1 MGRALDSNKMR
12 EHYKLQLKS
21 LCDQIAQLGQFC
33 DDSLV
38 GAINALHDHDSE
50 LAQRIYQSDY
60 IVDQKEREIENLC
73 LSIIL
78 HQQPIASDLRLV
90 SSALK
95 LITDMERIGDQ
106 SCDIAEIV
114 MHLDYAES
122 VHFKLIEDMAK
133 IARSMVQDAV
143 EAFIN
148 RDMALAQSVIKRD
161 DQVDNFLVEARE
173 LMAKLIVEHDHD
185 AATIVDMVMIAK
197 YIERIGDHATNVAN
211 WAIFSITGSH
221 TDKHPADAG
230 VEVSN
235 NGEADA
241 ALLRA

>member
-1 MGRALDSNKMR
+1 MR

-38 GAINALHDHDSE
+38 GAISALHDHDSE
-50 LAQRIYQSDY
+50 LAQRIYQADY

-90 SSALK
+90 SAALK

-106 SCDIAEIV
+106 ACDIAEIV

-122 VHFKLIEDMAK
+122 VHFQVIEEMAK
-133 IARSMVQDAV
+133 VARSMVQDAI

-148 RDMALAQSVIKRD
+148 RDINLAQSVIKRD
-161 DQVDNFLVEARE
+161 DVVDDYLIQARE
-173 LMAKLIVEHDHD
+173 LMAKLIMEQGHD

-197 YIERIGDHATNVAN
+197 YIERIGDHAANVAN
-211 WAIFSITGSH
+211 WAIFSITGNH
-221 TDKHPADAG
+221 PDKHPGAAG
-230 VEVSN
+230 VEAVAD
-235 NGEADA
+235 GEADA

>member
-1 MGRALDSNKMR
+1 
-12 EHYKLQLKS
+12 
-21 LCDQIAQLGQFC
+21 
-33 DDSLV
+33 
-38 GAINALHDHDSE
+38 
-50 LAQRIYQSDY
+50 
-60 IVDQKEREIENLC
+60 
-73 LSIIL
+73 
-78 HQQPIASDLRLV
+78 
-90 SSALK
+90 
-95 LITDMERIGDQ
+95 MERIGDQ

-133 IARSMVQDAV
+133 IARAMVQDAV

-161 DQVDNFLVEARE
+161 DQVDNYLVEARE
-173 LMAKLIVEHDHD
+173 LMAKLIVEHGHD

-221 TDKHPADAG
+221 PDKHPADAG